1 MNTLSKA
8 SMLLTFLCMAIS
20 SALYAQTTIPN
31 GDFESWENV
40 GSSTEEPMNWSGNKT
55 ASQFSAISPQTCF
68 REGSNPH
75 SGTYCLKL
83 DNASFFGNDINASAT
98 TGRIMAPSTDPVDG
112 YINTIM
118 ASPEFNAPFTGRP
131 DSIVTW
137 YKFTKG
143 GSDVARI
150 TCILHDSFDV
160 SEPDQGGSASHIIGQ
175 GSIDISTT
183 IAGWTRIAFPII
195 YNNANMPAYILLIS
209 TASNVAGSANSN
221 TILWLDDMTAIYNV
235 STGTDYINTAFNSEV
250 NIYPNPSQGITTLD
264 LGADYNDVSVIITD
278 LAGRTVL
285 ENNNLS
291 GQKFELNLDR
301 PAGVYIVTV
310 ASEGKHAVMKLIK
323 Q

>member
-1 MNTLSKA
+1 M
-8 SMLLTFLCMAIS
+8 
-20 SALYAQTTIPN
+20 
-31 GDFESWENV
+31 
-40 GSSTEEPMNWSGNKT
+40 
-55 ASQFSAISPQTCF
+55 
-68 REGSNPH
+68 
-75 SGTYCLKL
+75 KL

-98 TGRIMAPSTDPVDG
+98 TGRIMAPSTNPVNG

-118 ASPEFNAPFTGRP
+118 SNADYNSPFTGRP

-137 YKFTKG
+137 YRFTKG

-175 GSIDISTT
+175 GSTDITTT
-183 IAGWTRIAFPII
+183 IAGWTRIAFPIS
-195 YNNANMPAYILLIS
+195 YNNANTPAYILLIA
-209 TASNVAGSANSN
+209 TASNVPGSANSN
-221 TILWLDDMTAIYNV
+221 TVLWLDDMSAVYNV

-250 NIYPNPSQGITTLD
+250 RIYPNPSQGIATLD
-264 LGADYNDVSVIITD
+264 LGADYNNANVIITD

-285 ENNNLS
+285 EMNNLS
-291 GQKFELNLDR
+291 GQSFELNIDR

-310 ASEGKHAVMKLIK
+310 ASEGKRAVMKLIK